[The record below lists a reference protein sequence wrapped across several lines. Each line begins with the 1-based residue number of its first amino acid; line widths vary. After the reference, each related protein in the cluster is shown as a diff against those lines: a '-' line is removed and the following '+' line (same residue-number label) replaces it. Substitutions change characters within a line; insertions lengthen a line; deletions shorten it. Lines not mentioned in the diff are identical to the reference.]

1 MDGLA
6 ELPEYLSA
14 SSISTFEQCP
24 LKYKLSRVDKIKEPP
39 TRETLLGVFVHE
51 VMEKLYAIST
61 VGDRNILN
69 AKQISAEIW
78 STNDWA
84 TQVTPYLKGMTMQTF
99 RWNAWWCIENLFKME
114 NPAAINVRGI
124 EYELNSDIKGVKIK
138 GFIDRLAR
146 IDGSDTISDYKTG
159 KTPKDRYLDGKFFQL
174 ILYFVCLSKT
184 EIMKDPKLELLYLK
198 DGERRL
204 IEPTPELCAETI
216 ETVVTVN
223 EKIQTCNKS
232 SSWDAIPSTLC
243 NWCFFKYNGCTLYVK
258 KTR

>member
-1 MDGLA
+1 VANLT

-51 VMEKLYAIST
+51 VMEKLYADSADT
-61 VGDRNILN
+61 GRTTFN

-78 STNDWA
+78 AAGNWVD
-84 TQVTPYLKGMTMQTF
+84 QVTPYLKGMTMQTF
-99 RWNAWWCIENLFKME
+99 RWNAWWCIENLFKVE
-114 NPAAINVRGI
+114 NPLAIDVQGI
-124 EYELNSDIKGVKIK
+124 EYELNSEIEGVKIK

-159 KTPKDRYLDGKFFQL
+159 KTPKDKYLGDKFFQL
-174 ILYFVCLSKT
+174 LLYFICLSKT
-184 EIMKDPKLELLYLK
+184 QTMQDPKLELLYLK
-198 DGERRL
+198 DAERRV
-204 IEPTPELCAETI
+204 IEPTPELCAEAI

-223 EKIQTCNKS
+223 TKIQTCNNAS
-232 SSWDAIPSTLC
+232 QWEAIPSNLC
-243 NWCFFKYNGCTLYVK
+243 NWCFFKYNGCTIYTR